1 VYTLTEARF
10 TRVYCPVLPLVSQ
23 FWFLVSEFLRAPL
36 DALRGLARRTYTVSL
51 DVEAPKPVTWSIA
64 SAHSLRLEGTPP
76 IEIVTSPDPDRPGVY
91 TGRLRIGELDL
102 PMAYRVI
109 EERPGEAMSLEVIKS
124 ESAPECCPGDDYVCA
139 FAVTGDERHSVITSS
154 YHVTHTK
161 FSSRLLMPFAAIQNI
176 RRLKHNAELR
186 AGAPA
191 ATSGDAVK
199 NAALTGAL
207 TFASFFALFG
217 LSAAAMLF
225 VLILIHELGHVVG
238 MRWAGMPVKG
248 IYFVPFFGGVAV
260 SAERYRSEAE
270 RGFIALMGPGFSIG
284 TTALFWAVAAQNN
297 DPVMTRFALM
307 SALLN
312 GFNLLPIVPLDGGQ
326 ISQSIFSRL
335 GRQATRIFNIIALTA
350 GGLLALWIKSYL
362 LLFLLLLVAPSIGGD
377 RGTQRLAVLTWSQ
390 FALLIVAY
398 VAAFLFYADAFVQLS
413 AVAAQ
418 PGAG

>member
-1 VYTLTEARF
+1 
-10 TRVYCPVLPLVSQ
+10 
-23 FWFLVSEFLRAPL
+23 
-36 DALRGLARRTYTVSL
+36 
-51 DVEAPKPVTWSIA
+51 
-64 SAHSLRLEGTPP
+64 
-76 IEIVTSPDPDRPGVY
+76 
-91 TGRLRIGELDL
+91 
-102 PMAYRVI
+102 
-109 EERPGEAMSLEVIKS
+109 
-124 ESAPECCPGDDYVCA
+124 
-139 FAVTGDERHSVITSS
+139 
-154 YHVTHTK
+154 
-161 FSSRLLMPFAAIQNI
+161 MPFAAIQNI